1 MFKPPPIGTRQL
13 QEAEPSQG
21 SGSSRDAERRTAL
34 DGASLEESKPPELS
48 WAGQV
53 VAGLVILAD
62 VLFNYRPLQ
71 GTATRFY
78 AFACVMGVVG
88 CMVGSAC
95 FVLAKLRPEKYNATL
110 GEGSYGE
117 LTAGKALALIM
128 LVLWSLAVGLLTF
141 QGPYVAIQ
149 NGFFG
154 TWLGF
159 ASAGTLRAPIRN
171 QRRAA
176 AAHGRAP
183 RHPGRILRRCQAP
196 SA

>member
-1 MFKPPPIGTRQL
+1 MTRC
-13 QEAEPSQG
+13 
-21 SGSSRDAERRTAL
+21 
-34 DGASLEESKPPELS
+34 
-48 WAGQV
+48 
-53 VAGLVILAD
+53 LVD

-88 CMVGSAC
+88 CMVGSAG

-110 GEGSYGE
+110 VEGSYGE

-154 TWLGF
+154 NIMH
-159 ASAGTLRAPIRN
+159 SM
-171 QRRAA
+171 
-176 AAHGRAP
+176 
-183 RHPGRILRRCQAP
+183 
-196 SA
+196 